1 MPPAAHWLGKLW
13 TRLWSGVIEDVPASL
28 EQCESCRELDC
39 TQERWERCEKRIAT
53 EAASLA
59 MSGNVART
67 GELLPRVPLTVR
79 APAMPSDDSPCE
91 TESQPRQRKISNQ

>member
-28 EQCESCRELDC
+28 EECESCRELHC
-39 TQERWERCEKRIAT
+39 TQERWENCEKRIAT

-59 MSGNVART
+59 LSGNVART

-79 APAMPSDDSPCE
+79 APAMATDEPPYQAE
-91 TESQPRQRKISNQ
+91 NPPRKRKISNQ